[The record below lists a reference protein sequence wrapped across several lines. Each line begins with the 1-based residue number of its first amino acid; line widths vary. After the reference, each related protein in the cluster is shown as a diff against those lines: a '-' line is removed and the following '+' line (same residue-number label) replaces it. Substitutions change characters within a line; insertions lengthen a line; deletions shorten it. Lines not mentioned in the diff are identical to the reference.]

1 MTRPLRIEYPGA
13 LYHVTSRGDRR
24 EDIFFSEDD
33 RLLWLKLFGLVC
45 LRHNWVCHAWCQMN
59 NHYHVVVETMEG
71 NLARG
76 MRQLNGVYTQTFNRN
91 HQRVGHVFQG
101 RYRSIIVEKDAY
113 LLELIRYVLLNPVR
127 VDMVNNA
134 ADWPWSSYGAV
145 VGATGR
151 PEWLQ
156 TDSILA
162 HFGRSRRK
170 AISGFVDFVRAGIEQ
185 PGLWQSLRGQ
195 VYLGSKAF
203 IEQVQQ
209 RGDDQSAVFEIP
221 RIQRRPLAPPLS
233 EFRETIADTW
243 EAMAAAYA
251 TGDYTMQEIA
261 TCFGVHYS
269 TASRAVSRAEQ
280 KHA

>member
-1 MTRPLRIEYPGA
+1 M
-13 LYHVTSRGDRR
+13 S
-24 EDIFFSEDD
+24 
-33 RLLWLKLFGLVC
+33 
-45 LRHNWVCHAWCQMN
+45 

-127 VDMVNNA
+127 AGMVNNA

-145 VGATGR
+145 VGAAAR

-156 TDSILA
+156 TDSLLA

-170 AISGFVDFVRAGIEQ
+170 AIIGFENFVRGGIEQ
-185 PGLWQSLRGQ
+185 PGLWQLLQGQ
-195 VYLGSKAF
+195 VFLGSKGF

-209 RGDDQSAVFEIP
+209 RGADQSTVREIP
-221 RIQRRPLAPPLS
+221 RVQRRPLARPLA
-233 EFRETIADTW
+233 EYRATIADTR
-243 EAMAAAYA
+243 EAMATAYA
-251 TGDYTMQEIA
+251 TGDYSMQEIA

-269 TASRAVSRAEQ
+269 TVSRAVRRTEQ
-280 KHA
+280 KLLDCKT

>member
-1 MTRPLRIEYPGA
+1 MTRPLRIEFPGA

-24 EDIFFSEDD
+24 EDIFFDEAD
-33 RLLWLKLFGLVC
+33 RLLWLELFGLVC
-45 LRHNWVCHAWCQMN
+45 LRHNWVCHAWCQMS

-71 NLARG
+71 NLSRG

-101 RYRSIIVEKDAY
+101 RYRSIIVEKDTY
-113 LLELIRYVLLNPVR
+113 LLELIRYVVLNPVR
-127 VDMVNNA
+127 AGMVNNA

-145 VGATGR
+145 VGTAGR

-156 TDSILA
+156 TDLILA
-162 HFGRSRRK
+162 HFGRSRGK
-170 AISGFVDFVRAGIEQ
+170 AITGFVDFVRAGVDQ

-209 RGDDQSAVFEIP
+209 RGADQSTVLEIP
-221 RIQRRPLAPPLS
+221 RIQRRPLARPLA
-233 EFRETIADTW
+233 EYRETIVDTQ
-243 EAMAAAYA
+243 EAMATAYA

-261 TCFGVHYS
+261 TCF
-269 TASRAVSRAEQ
+269 
-280 KHA
+280 